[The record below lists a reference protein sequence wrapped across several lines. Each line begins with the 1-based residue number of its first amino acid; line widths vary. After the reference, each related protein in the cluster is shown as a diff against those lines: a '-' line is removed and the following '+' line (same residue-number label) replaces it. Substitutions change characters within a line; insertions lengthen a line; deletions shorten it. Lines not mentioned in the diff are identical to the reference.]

1 MRLLTTLFVTFRA
14 IALRPT
20 LNVSATLAKLES
32 ISALII
38 IVSNRRTIRSHLS
51 GFYPIGKTI
60 SCEKQN
66 PKSKDQR
73 PENRKQRQRHETFY
87 REISLVQ

>member
-1 MRLLTTLFVTFRA
+1 VTFRA

-38 IVSNRRTIRSHLS
+38 IVSSRRTIRSHLS
-51 GFYPIGKTI
+51 GFCLIGKTI

-66 PKSKDQR
+66 PKTKDR
-73 PENRKQRQRHETFY
+73 KRKTENGKRKTASRDFLERH
-87 REISLVQ
+87 